1 MIEHLPSELRDRF
14 TDIREMDLSVQSKYN
29 YTIYKYILGGPIER
43 QLLLAFTFVKSKFNQ
58 FLLADGGYITSLIFF
73 LNLKEMNNFSI
84 CRSGRYIGR
93 QTENIFS
100 KLCQEI
106 HQARG

>member
-73 LNLKEMNNFSI
+73 NLKEMDNFSI
-84 CRSGRYIGR
+84 RRSGRYIGR